1 MLGINTKRTL
11 IKDGFARKIRDKVQ
25 RIQTGQLNEQD
36 REEIR
41 KNRRIIQNI
50 SVEIYLLFGNDSQ
63 RIYF

>member
-1 MLGINTKRTL
+1 MLGINTKRTLINTKRTL

-50 SVEIYLLFGNDSQ
+50 SVVWK
-63 RIYF
+63 

>member
-11 IKDGFARKIRDKVQ
+11 IKDGFARKIRNKVQ

-41 KNRRIIQNI
+41 KNRRIIKNI
-50 SVEIYLLFGNDSQ
+50 SVVWK
-63 RIYF
+63 